1 MRLCELRAAMR
12 EAGRAMDPRLLAVE
26 QAVVA
31 LRDVTAIKNMA
42 TTLEGRLA
50 ARVAEGREWQRAGFA
65 SPEAWLAHQSGTSA
79 AKAKEALETAQRLAG
94 LPGVAAAA
102 ERGALSAEQV
112 AVIADAAA
120 ANPAAEQRLLD
131 AARVRPLGK
140 LRDDCALVKRA
151 ADADAEATYQRL
163 RAARGLRF
171 SRALDGAA
179 RLFGAST
186 ADQVAPIKAAV
197 DKQANELFDQARR
210 QGRHE
215 PREAYLMD
223 ALEQICRDW
232 LNGERALP
240 TSAPAADQA
249 AADEAAADETDVNE
263 TDVDEPG
270 PDAPARARRSGS
282 PAWLGLVRVDLEA
295 LQRGA
300 VEGEELCEIAGVG
313 PVPVSVA
320 RRLLGEAVLK
330 LVLTRGV
337 DVVHVTH
344 LGRAATIAQ
353 QLALL
358 WTSPGC
364 CVTACARMA
373 GIEIDH
379 RLDWA
384 HTHHTVLGELQ
395 RCCDHHHDLKTHRRW
410 ATIRLPDGTI
420 DMVPPTDPRHPDR
433 ARAGPDPPSPTE
445 SELDSLFDDDAA

>member
-1 MRLCELRAAMR
+1 MRLCELRDAMR
-12 EAGRAMDPRLLAVE
+12 ETTHSIDTRLLSVE
-26 QAVVA
+26 LAAVA
-31 LRDVTAIKNMA
+31 LKDVTAIKNMA
-42 TTLEGRLA
+42 TVLEGRLA
-50 ARVAEGREWQRAGFA
+50 ARVVEGSVWQRAGFA
-65 SPEAWLAHQSGTSA
+65 SSEAWLAHQSGTSA
-79 AKAKEALETAQRLAG
+79 ARAKEALETAQRLED
-94 LPGVAAAA
+94 LPAVAAAA

-120 ANPAAEQRLLD
+120 ANPAAEQRLLA

-163 RAARGLRF
+163 RAARQLRF

-210 QGRHE
+210 AGRHE

-232 LNGERALP
+232 LNGETALP
-240 TSAPAADQA
+240 TSEP
-249 AADEAAADETDVNE
+249 AADEAGTDAAAIDEAATDE
-263 TDVDEPG
+263 ADADEPG
-270 PDAPARARRSGS
+270 PDAPARARPSGS

-320 RRLLGEAVLK
+320 RRLLGDSVLK

-337 DVVHVTH
+337 DVVNVTH
-344 LGRAATIAQ
+344 LGRSCHRRPADRPAVELTGV
-353 QLALL
+353 L
-358 WTSPGC
+358 C
-364 CVTACARMA
+364 
-373 GIEIDH
+373 H
-379 RLDWA
+379 RLCP
-384 HTHHTVLGELQ
+384 HG
-395 RCCDHHHDLKTHRRW
+395 RHRDRPPR
-410 ATIRLPDGTI
+410 RL
-420 DMVPPTDPRHPDR
+420 
-433 ARAGPDPPSPTE
+433 GPDPPHRPGR
-445 SELDSLFDDDAA
+445 AATVL